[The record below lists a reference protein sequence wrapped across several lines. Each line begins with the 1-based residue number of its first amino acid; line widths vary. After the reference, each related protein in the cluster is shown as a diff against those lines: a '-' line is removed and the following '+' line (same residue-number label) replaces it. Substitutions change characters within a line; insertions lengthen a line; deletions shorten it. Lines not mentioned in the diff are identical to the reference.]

1 MSSTIFSVKCSLVYL
16 CVTGNKRL
24 YAKVI
29 TVTRSRFLIFSC
41 LKFSFPV
48 IFPTVGRYRDSVKN
62 NKRSSKSKVTYFPA
76 SPCTL
81 IKMTLFVS
89 VCIVH
94 EPVIFFR
101 SIKYVSRRIVVKYSV
116 KFSKRAPIID
126 CFFANEFYTYMLDD
140 AILEEHIHFSHNIV
154 NNIIST
160 YDEFYT
166 FI

>member
-1 MSSTIFSVKCSLVYL
+1 MATHTFSNLGEFIMSSTIFSVKCSLVYL

-62 NKRSSKSKVTYFPA
+62 NKKSSKPKVTYFPA

-101 SIKYVSRRIVVKYSV
+101 SI
-116 KFSKRAPIID
+116 
-126 CFFANEFYTYMLDD
+126 
-140 AILEEHIHFSHNIV
+140 
-154 NNIIST
+154 
-160 YDEFYT
+160 
-166 FI
+166 

>member
-1 MSSTIFSVKCSLVYL
+1 MPIL
-16 CVTGNKRL
+16 CTNMN
-24 YAKVI
+24 KVI
-29 TVTRSRFLIFSC
+29 FIYQRVLNVVQNSGYSYFLKSGGVYNVIDYIFRKMFTGVPLRHWKQKTVCKSNHCYSLSFFDIFM

-101 SIKYVSRRIVVKYSV
+101 SI
-116 KFSKRAPIID
+116 
-126 CFFANEFYTYMLDD
+126 
-140 AILEEHIHFSHNIV
+140 
-154 NNIIST
+154 
-160 YDEFYT
+160 
-166 FI
+166 